1 MLMDN
6 RPFMCAWIFFFLI
19 LVSFLLSFPVNVYCF
34 SIYFSTGTLAN
45 NLFSLI
51 ILADGLGTQVNEK
64 GIAYY
69 NNVINFLLEKGFQLP
84 LAAFAF
90 THQVQHL
97 HTLDSRYPA
106 LCYLISLGSSTESSR
121 VHGRVVIQKNCVSHQ
136 LSRL

>member
-97 HTLDSRYPA
+97 HTL
-106 LCYLISLGSSTESSR
+106 
-121 VHGRVVIQKNCVSHQ
+121 
-136 LSRL
+136 